1 MKKIILLFAIFFSLS
16 LVSNQATAN
25 TIIETEKNTQLGYEL
40 RHIYLT
46 SSNVGDTFSVP
57 YSTSICGY
65 SASFERVN
73 NSFTFKIVSEFVR
86 GDVCTYQGSSQ
97 VVYRIHSVGDTE

>member
-1 MKKIILLFAIFFSLS
+1 MKKLILLFAIFFSVS
-16 LVSNQATAN
+16 LISNQTTAN
-25 TIIETEKNTQLGYEL
+25 TVIETEKNTQLRYEL

-46 SSNVGDTFSVP
+46 SSNIGDTFSVP

-65 SASFERVN
+65 SAAFERIN
-73 NSFTFKIVSEFVR
+73 NSFTFRITNEFVR